1 MVLFPG
7 ESLMPAASSDL
18 AKETVWALYMRAM
31 LLWHSCVRM
40 RLEPEADETA
50 IAHFAV
56 GAWLEIDR
64 IEEALSRHTCN
75 IERAF
80 LFQGREFMFK

>member
-1 MVLFPG
+1 
-7 ESLMPAASSDL
+7 MPAASPDL
-18 AKETVWALYMRAM
+18 AKETVWALYMRSM

-40 RLEPEADETA
+40 RLEPEGDDATKA
-50 IAHFAV
+50 QFAV

-64 IEEALSRHTCN
+64 IEEALSKHTCN

-80 LFQGREFMFK
+80 LFQGREFLFK